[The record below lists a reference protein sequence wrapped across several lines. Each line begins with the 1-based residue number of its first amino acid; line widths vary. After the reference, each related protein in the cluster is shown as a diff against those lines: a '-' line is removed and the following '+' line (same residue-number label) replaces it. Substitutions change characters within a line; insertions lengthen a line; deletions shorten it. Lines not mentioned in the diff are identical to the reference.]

1 MESSLERALHCARL
15 QQVLSGE
22 EPSHPLAEMD
32 PWLQRRIEPSRG
44 HDYGG
49 RLHQASGSCCR
60 AAWWDALWCTRTPAS
75 LFGSPCSCARQET
88 GEGCCRGF
96 TAWTTLPAGDSWPR
110 RMGQGRSTGGGLTWR
125 LPVGGGLGGQR
136 GGVVAVQ
143 GQGWARPRA
152 DGLGI
157 GGKFWSRPAS
167 ALYCEVTVI
176 DVTVHTPRVS
186 SAGVCP
192 SLAMDKAGVPFDEAL
207 HTSPA
212 FL

>member
-1 MESSLERALHCARL
+1 
-15 QQVLSGE
+15 
-22 EPSHPLAEMD
+22 MD
-32 PWLQRRIEPSRG
+32 PWLQRRVEPSCG

-49 RLHQASGSCCR
+49 HLHQASGSCCR
-60 AAWWDALWCTRTPAS
+60 AARWGALSWGDPLVWAQKQSQDEESQGARTPAS
-75 LFGSPCSCARQET
+75 LFGSPRSCARQEM

-96 TAWTTLPAGDSWPR
+96 TAGTTSPAGDSWPR

-125 LPVGGGLGGQR
+125 LLVGGGSGGQR
-136 GGVVAVQ
+136 GGAVTVQ
-143 GQGWARPRA
+143 GQGWARPGA
-152 DGLGI
+152 DGLGV
-157 GGKFWSRPAS
+157 GGKFWSRPAPDLCS
-167 ALYCEVTVI
+167 EVTVI
-176 DVTVHTPRVS
+176 AVTVHTPRVS